1 MASSWRDGEGD
12 SASGQPPSA
21 TGLSPIVVG
30 NSITETVPKQ
40 TWELFSGQ
48 QEDVRCRRFPFLSFR
63 KSSALQTL
71 RVVNVNVDVD
81 GKEDRLLEVV
91 MIIVPL
97 SLGVERVSDFVLVLV
112 LEGTL
117 LILDDLR
124 ITGTIF
130 WLVMVTID
138 VVLLLLLLLWF
149 KGVAT

>member
-48 QEDVRCRRFPFLSFR
+48 QEDVRCLRFPFLSFR

-71 RVVNVNVDVD
+71 RVVNVDVDVD
-81 GKEDRLLEVV
+81 GKEDRLLEDV

-112 LEGTL
+112 LV
-117 LILDDLR
+117 LDDLR

-130 WLVMVTID
+130 WLVMVPID
-138 VVLLLLLLLWF
+138 VVLLLFASDELCAF
-149 KGVAT
+149 VG